1 MAAATLG
8 LGELIIGS
16 LIAAAPSIA
25 TSLATSLVL
34 GGLSKALAPK
44 PKQQQQGSV
53 SWAGR
58 TVTVR
63 QAANP
68 HQWVY
73 GRARVGGTYAWMHA
87 RDNIGGDRFLHLAIV
102 FAAHECDAIEAH
114 WFDNYVLSLNALGE
128 EVGRYFVPTPGGG
141 GSIFADAV
149 TDIAA
154 QLAPGATSAGGQTYA
169 SLREYLGT
177 QWQADPTLVQYG
189 GGAWTAQ
196 EKGTGLTYVAYTL
209 YANPD
214 LFVNGIPQI
223 SAVIRGRKVYDPRT
237 GLTLWSDNAA
247 LCLADYIRN
256 VMGGRLNEA
265 AWIAAANVC
274 DEQVPLAAGGTERR
288 YTCNGAVSLDQDPQK
303 VVTDLANA
311 MAGYA
316 IKVGGEW
323 YLEAGAYTA
332 PTITLTDA
340 DLRAPEQVQGRVSRR
355 ENFNCVRGVFAGP
368 GSFYQPDD
376 FPPVRSDTF
385 IAQDSDL
392 EVWKDVELP
401 FTGTA
406 SMAQRIA
413 KIDLLR
419 ARQQISVTLPCKLS
433 AIRLRA
439 GSTVA
444 LTNSFYGWVAKPF
457 RVRTVD
463 LVVEQD
469 DEGNPILG
477 VDLGVREIA
486 SDVYDWDTSVESPY
500 DPAPD
505 TGLANPATVEP
516 PGAPSMVE
524 DLVETYAGV
533 VSRATLTW
541 ARSASAFADQYQ
553 VEYRPAGST
562 GPWAAQA
569 PVRALRLELLDLAP
583 GRYDFR
589 VKAVS
594 RLGASSA
601 YVGVTADLAGTSGRP
616 IAITGLTLQAF
627 GGAAFLQWDQHP
639 ELDVQRGG
647 ALLVRH
653 TEATTSQSWE
663 DSYSVCDALPGAAS
677 SVVLPLK
684 AGTYLVKARDAGGRE
699 SESAAMVET
708 KEALLFAFTTLSTI
722 TESPTFPGTKTGVAV
737 DASKLQLSGSGFFD
751 TITSLDAVA
760 DLDAFGGFTGAG
772 TYDFSVGADLTTV
785 KRVRIVTTLTVT
797 AALITDKV
805 DSRTGNVD
813 DWLDW
818 DGPDAGSAVDV
829 VIEVRETDDNPA
841 GSPTWSDWKRL
852 VAAEYEA
859 RGFQFRARLYSNDPA
874 YTPQVSALGV
884 TIKEVT

>member
-1 MAAATLG
+1 MPAASLG
-8 LGELIIGS
+8 LGTLILGS
-16 LIAAAPSIA
+16 LPEIAVTVG

-34 GGLSKALAPK
+34 GGISRALAPK
-44 PKQQQQGSV
+44 PRQGAQRAATWS
-53 SWAGR
+53 GR

-87 RDNIGGDRFLHLAIV
+87 RDNVGGDRFMHLAIV
-102 FAAHECDAIEAH
+102 FAAHQCDAIEQH
-114 WFDNYVLSLNALGE
+114 WFDNYVLTLNALGE
-128 EVGRYFVPTPGGG
+128 EVGRYYEAGAAPAAENLFVG
-141 GSIFADAV
+141 
-149 TDIAA
+149 AA
-154 QLAPGATSAGGQTYA
+154 SAGGKTYA

-177 QWQADPTLVQYG
+177 QWQADPTLVQFG
-189 GGAWTAQ
+189 DGAWTAQ

-214 LFVNGIPQI
+214 LFPNGIPQI
-223 SAVIRGRKVYDPRT
+223 SAVIRGRKVYDPRSGT
-237 GLTLWSDNAA
+237 TAWTDNAA
-247 LCLADYIRN
+247 LCVADYIRTA
-256 VMGGRLNEA
+256 MGGTVNQA
-265 AWIAAANVC
+265 SWIAAANVC
-274 DEQVPLAAGGTERR
+274 DELVPLAGGGHEKR
-288 YTCNGAVSLDQDPQK
+288 YTCNGPVTLDTDPK
-303 VVTDLANA
+303 DNVAALANS

-332 PTITLTDA
+332 PAVTLTDD
-340 DLRAPEQVQGRVSRR
+340 DLRAPEKVQGRVSRR
-355 ENFNCVRGVFAGP
+355 ENFNAVRGTFAGP
-368 GSFYQPDD
+368 ASSYQPDD
-376 FPPVRSDTF
+376 FPPVRSQAF
-385 IAQDSDL
+385 IDQDAGQ
-392 EVWKDVELP
+392 EVWKDIELP
-401 FTGTA
+401 FTVTA

-444 LTNSFYGWVAKPF
+444 LTNAFYGWSAKPF

-463 LVVEQD
+463 LVVEE
-469 DEGNPILG
+469 DEAGVPILG
-477 VDLGVREIA
+477 VDLGLREIA
-486 SDVYDWDTSVESPY
+486 SDVYDWDTSEESPY

-505 TGLANPATVEP
+505 TGLGDPSAVTP
-516 PGAPSMVE
+516 PGVPAMVE

-541 ARSASAFADQYQ
+541 ARSASAFADQYH
-553 VEYRPAGST
+553 VEYRLTGST
-562 GPWAAQA
+562 GAWTPQA

-594 RLGASSA
+594 RLGVSSA
-601 YVGVTADLAGTSGRP
+601 YVSVTADLVGTSGRP
-616 IAITGLTLQAF
+616 IAVTGLTLQAF

-639 ELDVQRGG
+639 ELDVTRGG
-647 ALLVRH
+647 AILVRH
-653 TEATTSQSWE
+653 TEATASQSWE
-663 DSYSVCDALPGAAS
+663 DTYSVCDALHGAAS

-684 AGTYLVKARDAGGRE
+684 GGTYLVKARDAGGRE
-699 SESAAMVET
+699 SESAAMIET

-737 DASKLQLSGSGFFD
+737 DASKLQLAGSGFFD

-760 DLDAFGGFTGAG
+760 DLDAYGGFTGAG
-772 TYDFSVGADLTTV
+772 TYEFSVGADLTTV

-797 AALITDKV
+797 AAQITDKV
-805 DSRTGNVD
+805 DSRTGTVD

-829 VIEVRETDDNPA
+829 VIEVRETDDDPA

-852 VAAEYEA
+852 VAAEYQA